1 MENKTQTFF
10 IRQLFQASYLLNL
23 YSQIFFGYIAAMRY
37 ALVSSRHQFGVVP
50 IACKSN
56 ILCRN
61 TFSVKQSPSH
71 IAKISSVALIS
82 SCHLLRRPL
91 GAMSIHRRRVDRRS
105 NTVQPLAMVNVD
117 VSPSVILGVGLIGAG
132 VSLWQIRQSKPWISK
147 DYDVVVSCISLLVG
161 GILIFQ
167 GWRLDPLL
175 LFGQLMTTG
184 AAVSFGVEALRL
196 RSEVYEQ
203 EEKSALQDVFKRKG
217 PKGGAGAPFQQLPPP
232 PPPFESRWQQGDQE
246 ASYYGSEQ
254 YQQPVGMYNSDG
266 GAASTSGQY
275 VEADYYDPYAEGQP
289 QQYNDE
295 GYAPEDDQY
304 YREDGSAP
312 PTQFE
317 FPSDEQGGEE
327 RGGGSGGSSGPRQGR
342 GGSGFGAGE
351 DWE

>member
-1 MENKTQTFF
+1 
-10 IRQLFQASYLLNL
+10 
-23 YSQIFFGYIAAMRY
+23 MRH
-37 ALVSSRHQFGVVP
+37 ALVSSRHHLGAVP
-50 IACKSN
+50 IACQSN

-61 TFSVKQSPSH
+61 TFLAQKSPISNN
-71 IAKISSVALIS
+71 KISSIAFIS
-82 SCHLLRRPL
+82 SSHLLRLPL
-91 GAMSIHRRRVDRRS
+91 GAVTIQRRCRDRRS
-105 NTVQPLAMVNVD
+105 NSVQPLAMVNVD

-217 PKGGAGAPFQQLPPP
+217 PKGGGGAGSFQQLPPP
-232 PPPFESRWQQGDQE
+232 PPPFESRWQQRDDE
-246 ASYYGSEQ
+246 STSYYGSSDQ
-254 YQQPVGMYNSDG
+254 YQQPVGMYNDG
-266 GAASTSGQY
+266 VGPSSGAGIAGQY
-275 VEADYYDPYAEGQP
+275 VEADYYDPYAGGQP
-289 QQYNDE
+289 QQYSDE

-304 YREDGSAP
+304 YREDGSSTTT

-317 FPSDEQGGEE
+317 FPTEQQEVGEGDNP
-327 RGGGSGGSSGPRQGR
+327 RGGPRQGK
-342 GGSGFGAGE
+342 GGDRKSVV
-351 DWE
+351 

>member
-1 MENKTQTFF
+1 
-10 IRQLFQASYLLNL
+10 
-23 YSQIFFGYIAAMRY
+23 MRH
-37 ALVSSRHQFGVVP
+37 AFVSFRHQHGVVP
-50 IACKSN
+50 IVCQSS
-56 ILCRN
+56 ILSRSTYSAKKPSLNN
-61 TFSVKQSPSH
+61 TQ
-71 IAKISSVALIS
+71 ISSVASIS
-82 SCHLLRRPL
+82 SSHLLRRSL
-91 GAMSIHRRRVDRRS
+91 GTITTTNSRRARDRRS

-217 PKGGAGAPFQQLPPP
+217 PKGGGGNGSFQQLPPP
-232 PPPFESRWQQGDQE
+232 PFEGANQGWAGSRWQQDDGQQT
-246 ASYYGSEQ
+246 SYYSNEQQQ
-254 YQQPVGMYNSDG
+254 YQQPVGMYNDG
-266 GAASTSGQY
+266 SSGASTSSQY
-275 VEADYYDPYAEGQP
+275 VEADYYDPYAEGQV
-289 QQYNDE
+289 QRYGDE
-295 GYAPEDDQY
+295 EYAPEEDQY
-304 YREDGSAP
+304 YREDGTT

-317 FPSDEQGGEE
+317 FPSEQDGGEDPS
-327 RGGGSGGSSGPRQGR
+327 RNSSIYDGGPKQGR
-342 GGSGFGAGE
+342 GGLGFGTGE

>member
-1 MENKTQTFF
+1 
-10 IRQLFQASYLLNL
+10 
-23 YSQIFFGYIAAMRY
+23 MRH
-37 ALVSSRHQFGVVP
+37 ALIPSRHLHGVVP
-50 IACKSN
+50 MACKSN

-61 TFSVKQSPSH
+61 AVLPKQPAVQNSKIFSV
-71 IAKISSVALIS
+71 AFLTSS
-82 SCHLLRRPL
+82 HLLRRPM
-91 GAMSIHRRRVDRRS
+91 GGMTIQRRRSDRRS
-105 NTVQPLAMVNVD
+105 NTVQPMAMVNVD

-203 EEKSALQDVFKRKG
+203 EEKSALQDVFRRKG
-217 PKGGAGAPFQQLPPP
+217 PKGGGDGGSFQQLPPP
-232 PPPFESRWQQGDQE
+232 PPPFEGANQGWASSRWQDDQ
-246 ASYYGSEQ
+246 ATYYGNEQQ
-254 YQQPVGMYNSDG
+254 YQQPVGMYNDV

-275 VEADYYDPYAEGQP
+275 VEADYYDPYAEGQT
-289 QQYNDE
+289 QQYTDE
-295 GYAPEDDQY
+295 GYAPADNQY
-304 YREDGSAP
+304 YTEDSTTA

-317 FPSDEQGGEE
+317 FPPGE
-327 RGGGSGGSSGPRQGR
+327 GGGVDPRSGGDGPRQGR
-342 GGSGFGAGE
+342 GGSGFGTGE

>member
-1 MENKTQTFF
+1 
-10 IRQLFQASYLLNL
+10 
-23 YSQIFFGYIAAMRY
+23 
-37 ALVSSRHQFGVVP
+37 
-50 IACKSN
+50 
-56 ILCRN
+56 
-61 TFSVKQSPSH
+61 
-71 IAKISSVALIS
+71 
-82 SCHLLRRPL
+82 
-91 GAMSIHRRRVDRRS
+91 
-105 NTVQPLAMVNVD
+105 MVNVD

-217 PKGGAGAPFQQLPPP
+217 PKGGGGGASFQQLPPP
-232 PPPFESRWQQGDQE
+232 PPPFESRWQQDDQS
-246 ASYYGSEQ
+246 ASYYTSDQ
-254 YQQPVGMYNSDG
+254 YQQPVGMYNDG
-266 GAASTSGQY
+266 AGGASTSGQY

-289 QQYNDE
+289 QQYSDE
-295 GYAPEDDQY
+295 GYAPEDGQY

-317 FPSDEQGGEE
+317 FLSEGVGGGEDPALG
-327 RGGGSGGSSGPRQGR
+327 GGGSGT
-342 GGSGFGAGE
+342 GFGTGE

>member
-1 MENKTQTFF
+1 
-10 IRQLFQASYLLNL
+10 
-23 YSQIFFGYIAAMRY
+23 
-37 ALVSSRHQFGVVP
+37 
-50 IACKSN
+50 
-56 ILCRN
+56 
-61 TFSVKQSPSH
+61 
-71 IAKISSVALIS
+71 
-82 SCHLLRRPL
+82 
-91 GAMSIHRRRVDRRS
+91 
-105 NTVQPLAMVNVD
+105 MVNVD

-203 EEKSALQDVFKRKG
+203 EEKSALQDVFNRKG
-217 PKGGAGAPFQQLPPP
+217 PKGGGGAGSFQQLPPP
-232 PPPFESRWQQGDQE
+232 PPPFESRWQQQDDQS
-246 ASYYGSEQ
+246 ASYYGNRDQ
-254 YQQPVGMYNSDG
+254 YQQPVEMYNDG
-266 GAASTSGQY
+266 PGPSSGAVGISGQY

-304 YREDGSAP
+304 YREDASSTTA

-317 FPSDEQGGEE
+317 FPADEQEGDNP
-327 RGGGSGGSSGPRQGR
+327 RGGSRQGKG
-342 GGSGFGAGE
+342 GGSGFGTGE